1 MPKRNSDN
9 NPNLITTIAAIG
21 AGALAGHVLG
31 QVARPWV
38 RNLMHFEA
46 PAEAAKEA
54 MSENAGFN
62 LSLTPREILPG
73 VALALFVRGSLGQD
87 LRAIGGAAF
96 LGSAVL
102 TALAGTT
109 YDEQLRSALKR
120 FAPLGQYLA

>member
-1 MPKRNSDN
+1 MADK
-9 NPNLITTIAAIG
+9 NPNLISTIVAIG

-38 RNLMHFEA
+38 RNLIHFED
-46 PAEAAKEA
+46 PAEAAQEA
-54 MSENAGFN
+54 MAENASFN

-73 VALALFVRGSLGQD
+73 IALALFVRGSVRRD
-87 LRAIGGAAF
+87 LRAVGGAAL

-109 YDEQLRSALKR
+109 YEDQLRGALKR
-120 FAPLGQYLA
+120 FTPLGQYLA